1 VSASDEFKIEK
12 EISEL
17 HSKYI
22 TTLKFS
28 RNGKLLASAAN
39 SGTCVISAIPEFES
53 NRRLAGHTERIS
65 GTHYLFFLTISNI
78 KLFDFNN
85 DLCTI
90 FLETT

>member
-1 VSASDEFKIEK
+1 MSASDEFKIEK

-65 GTHYLFFLTISNI
+65 GTHYLFF
-78 KLFDFNN
+78 
-85 DLCTI
+85 
-90 FLETT
+90 